1 MSVAIRPIIIG
12 SSFTT
17 PAGVTA
23 YVSGDLIANSATA
36 GLVNPLAFHLARGIW
51 APGYI
56 RKARVKTPDT
66 GAASA
71 SVRLH
76 LYKFSPTP
84 SNGDNGVWLTNESTW
99 LGSLSGTLDK
109 HFTDFEKGELVPDAG
124 AEIYVDANQ
133 STKDE
138 HIYGLLE
145 ARGGITPQ
153 GAKAW
158 DVTLLGF
165 PGEA

>member
-12 SSFTT
+12 STFTT
-17 PAGVTA
+17 PAGVSA
-23 YVSGDLIANSATA
+23 YASGDLIANSATA
-36 GLVNPLAFHLARGIW
+36 NLVNPMAFKLANGIW

-66 GAASA
+66 GAASV

-84 SNGDNGVWLTNESTW
+84 SNGDNGVWLTGESTW
-99 LGSLSGTLDK
+99 LGSLTGTMDK
-109 HFTDFEKGELVPDAG
+109 HFTDMEKGELVPDVG
-124 AEIYVDANQ
+124 SEIYVDANPA
-133 STKDE
+133 TKDE

-145 ARGGITPQ
+145 ARGALTPQ
-153 GAKAW
+153 GAKEW
-158 DVTLLGF
+158 TVTLLGF